1 MNVETYLRS
10 HSLEFD
16 RVRGALIGL
25 AVGDALGT
33 TLEFARRDTLP
44 VHTQMT
50 GGGPFGL
57 QAGQWT
63 DDTAMALA
71 LADSL
76 FTCGTLDPADLMER
90 FIAWWREGA
99 YSCTGTCFDIGMTT
113 VQALSSYEAD
123 GAVFAGS
130 TDPRT
135 AGNGS
140 LMRLA
145 PVAVFALDDPWAAD
159 RIARDQGR
167 TTHGASE
174 AVEACAY
181 FVQILRAAI
190 LGEADVLRPRA
201 WIGADCD
208 PLFPRIWKSDE
219 RDHLTLHPEAEAP
232 KVEAIAQ
239 GSWRARTRDRIRS
252 SGYVIDTLEAAL
264 WAVGTTDSFEAAL
277 IKAVN
282 LADDADTMGAVTG
295 QLAGALYGLSAI
307 PERWLS
313 PLAWS
318 AKIQTYA
325 DRLSLK
331 RWPEA

>member
-1 MNVETYLRS
+1 MAAS
-10 HSLEFD
+10 HPARPAGQSD
-16 RVRGALIGL
+16 RARGALLGL
-25 AVGDALGT
+25 AIGDALGT
-33 TLEFARRDTLP
+33 TLEFTRRDTLP
-44 VHTQMT
+44 LHTEMT
-50 GGGPFGL
+50 GGGPFDL
-57 QAGQWT
+57 RAGQWT

-76 FTCGTLDPADLMER
+76 LARGALHPVDLMER
-90 FIAWWREGA
+90 FMAWWQKGD
-99 YSCTGTCFDIGMTT
+99 YSCTGACFDIGVTT
-113 VQALSSYEAD
+113 AQALRSYETGGDA
-123 GAVFAGS
+123 FAGS
-130 TDPRT
+130 TAPDT

-145 PVAVFALDDPWAAD
+145 SVALFTLDDPWAAD

-167 TTHGASE
+167 TTHGAPE

-239 GSWRARTRDRIRS
+239 GSWKSRARDQIRS
-252 SGYVIDTLEAAL
+252 SGYVIHTLEAAL

-282 LADDADTMGAVTG
+282 LADDADTVGAVTG

-318 AKIQTYA
+318 ARIQTCA